1 MPTSPLGAI
10 RMAGA
15 TIAMLAAVT
24 ACGGSSSS
32 SGGQASTDGT
42 QVTAAAQKLVDAQMQ
57 RPDAISVSQAHT
69 KAIPTGKKVVYISC
83 GQPACIQLGE
93 GLKSAAAALDWKAT
107 VLATD
112 GSPEKI
118 AAAWKQVANGDYD
131 GVIGSGFP
139 RSMFERSLLQLKAKN
154 VPVIMVATTDPAENG
169 ISLVLDGPDQIA
181 KIAKTMAAWAVAQT
195 GGTKETLYVRVSAL
209 ASQQAQSK
217 AFLPAYKA
225 LCPSCKLNVLDMPLT
240 AIGKDSSNRIVSYL
254 RSHPNVNNVVI
265 CTGGIT
271 VGLPA
276 ALKAA
281 GLAGK
286 VKVFDQAP
294 SQQGQ
299 QYVASGQQAGT
310 VPFPTAETMWQAAD
324 ALARIYTGESPEA
337 DKTALPI
344 WVVTGKD
351 IPSATE
357 AFPVVESYQE
367 QFRKLWG
374 K

>member
-1 MPTSPLGAI
+1 MGAI

-15 TIAMLAAVT
+15 TIAMLAAVA
-24 ACGGSSSS
+24 ACGSSSS
-32 SGGQASTDGT
+32 SNDQASKVQNGT
-42 QVTAAAQKLVDAQMQ
+42 EATAAAQKLVDAQMQ
-57 RPDAISVSQAHT
+57 RPDTISVRQAHT
-69 KAIPTGKKVVYISC
+69 TAIPTGKKVVYISC

-93 GLKSAAAALDWKAT
+93 GLKSAARALGWQAT

-131 GVIGSGFP
+131 GVIGSSFP
-139 RSMFERSLLQLKAKN
+139 RTMFERPLQQLKAKN
-154 VPVIMVATTDPAENG
+154 VPVIMIATTDTATNG
-169 ISLVLDGPDQIA
+169 ISLVLDGADQIA

-195 GGTKETLYVRVSAL
+195 GGDKETLYVRVSAL
-209 ASQQAQSK
+209 ASQQAQAK
-217 AFLPAYKA
+217 AFLPGYKE
-225 LCPSCKLNVLDMPLT
+225 LCPTCKLNVLDMPLT

-254 RSHPNVNNVVI
+254 RSHPNVNNVVV

-281 GLAGK
+281 GLADR

-310 VPFPTAETMWQAAD
+310 IPFPTAETMWQAAD
-324 ALARIYTGESPEA
+324 AFARIYTGKSPAA
-337 DKTALPI
+337 DATALPI
-344 WVVTGKD
+344 WVVTAEH

-357 AFPVVESYQE
+357 SFPVVESYQQ